1 MHFIGV
7 PTTRAGSCVVSDST
21 VIRDMFY
28 DGNPKLEKC
37 AVVLRIA
44 PSFIRF
50 GSFEIFRPLDR
61 DTGGRGPSYGRKDML
76 IQMLDYVSDSFYSEV
91 L

>member
-1 MHFIGV
+1 MHFLGV
-7 PTTRAGSCVVSDST
+7 PTTRAGSCVISDST
-21 VIRDMFY
+21 VIRDIFY

-44 PSFIRF
+44 PTFIRF
-50 GSFEIFRPLDR
+50 FFDNNHVKYIKKL
-61 DTGGRGPSYGRKDML
+61 
-76 IQMLDYVSDSFYSEV
+76 SENIYC

>member
-1 MHFIGV
+1 MHFLGV
-7 PTTRAGSCVVSDST
+7 PTTRAGSCVISDST
-21 VIRDMFY
+21 VIRDIFY

-44 PSFIRF
+44 PTFIRF
-50 GSFEIFRPLDR
+50 FIDNVKYIKKL
-61 DTGGRGPSYGRKDML
+61 
-76 IQMLDYVSDSFYSEV
+76 SENIYC